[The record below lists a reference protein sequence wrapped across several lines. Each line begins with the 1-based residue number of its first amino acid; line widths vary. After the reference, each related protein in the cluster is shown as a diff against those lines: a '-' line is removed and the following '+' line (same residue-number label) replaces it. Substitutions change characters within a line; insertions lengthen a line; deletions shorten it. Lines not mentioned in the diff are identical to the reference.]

1 MAYTTTSIASRIQ
14 WCRRQ
19 STQAFV
25 PLEIAEWRAE
35 AEGLQDALLH
45 RDHTNQYQQGL
56 PSVFERYALGLQD
69 GQAVLR
75 TAAVHHHVAPPV
87 PQAWTGRTAGM
98 DGMDNVNM
106 LGLTRH
112 VKKIMGR
119 VSSHRA

>member
-1 MAYTTTSIASRIQ
+1 MAYATISIAARIQ

-19 STQAFV
+19 STQACT

-45 RDHTNQYQQGL
+45 RDHTNQYQWGS
-56 PSVFERYALGLQD
+56 PTVFERYALGLQD

-75 TAAVHHHVAPPV
+75 TAAVHQQIAPV
-87 PQAWTGRTAGM
+87 VHQASRGSTAGM
-98 DGMDNVNM
+98 DGMGNVNM
-106 LGLTRH
+106 LRLTRH

>member
-25 PLEIAEWRAE
+25 PLEIAEWCAE

-45 RDHTNQYQQGL
+45 RDHTTEYQQGS

-75 TAAVHHHVAPPV
+75 TAAVPPHVAPPV
-87 PQAWTGRTAGM
+87 HQAGTESHVSPRH
-98 DGMDNVNM
+98 M

-112 VKKIMGR
+112 VEKIMGR